1 MSHTYP
7 IAKTVQAALS
17 GDGAVAS
24 THYEAE
30 ALCESYEIIALKT
43 EWLTLSE
50 QEKVDTASKLEA
62 SIAKGFV
69 QVYEDAN
76 DQTVLAVTFWQ
87 MGAAI
92 KQRAR
97 TQKTSTSP
105 TKKARPKK
113 ARAKRK
119 RYVDPNQ
126 LDLFDP

>member
-7 IAKTVQAALS
+7 IAETVQAALS
-17 GDGAVAS
+17 GANSVAS
-24 THYEAE
+24 TRYEAE
-30 ALCESYEIIALKT
+30 ALCEGYEISALKT

-50 QEKVDTASKLEA
+50 KQKIETVNELEA
-62 SIAKGFV
+62 SFAQGFV

-87 MGAAI
+87 IGAAI
-92 KQRAR
+92 KQKTRP
-97 TQKTSTSP
+97 QKPSTSP
-105 TKKARPKK
+105 TKKAKPKK
-113 ARAKRK
+113 SRAKRK